1 MICIFVVSRLLLRS
15 NLLTEHSD
23 GEMFSTMVYMA
34 DLWHGFKLP
43 FSFLLSTRGNVAA
56 VQSTLFGHLDLLLVD
71 VLSFAMRRPS
81 LEDERCDVACN
92 LGFRIERRAT
102 IGLLARSRRSPID
115 SRSDVSPPPAL

>member
-1 MICIFVVSRLLLRS
+1 MMFACMICIFVVSRLLLRS

-81 LEDERCDVACN
+81 LEEERCDVACN
-92 LGFRIERRAT
+92 LGFRIER
-102 IGLLARSRRSPID
+102 
-115 SRSDVSPPPAL
+115 